1 MLSIISAWVTNLSTA
16 CFSLSGAFGLIH
28 KQWTKGSFC
37 LIGSV
42 DCTFFKE
49 QQMLFGVQCEGKQER
64 LLQNENAIICLPSEI
79 LREWWDCAH
88 NIVILFRRKLL
99 YIPKTFF
106 SFLVTAV
113 IAGNS
118 TRFNPKG
125 LALSLGSVYDYFA
138 QKILGKLFNL
148 S

>member
-1 MLSIISAWVTNLSTA
+1 M
-16 CFSLSGAFGLIH
+16 
-28 KQWTKGSFC
+28 K
-37 LIGSV
+37 
-42 DCTFFKE
+42 
-49 QQMLFGVQCEGKQER
+49 
-64 LLQNENAIICLPSEI
+64 NAIICLPSEI

-106 SFLVTAV
+106 SCLVTAV

-118 TRFNPKG
+118 TGFNPKG
-125 LALSLGSVYDYFA
+125 LALSLGSVYDYLA